1 MIITI
6 PTYRKIMYH
15 GQVIE
20 VPVWVKYLAMRVRVR
35 GNKADL
41 VGFSHKPYL
50 AVTHCNW
57 FIAKRKAE
65 TRMEDIG
72 VVTDV
77 TAEYNDRKFHM
88 HSLFKMPEM

>member
-6 PTYRKIMYH
+6 PTYRKVIYH

-20 VPVWVKYLAMRVRVR
+20 VPLWVKYIAMRVRPR

-57 FIAKRKAE
+57 FISKDKKE
-65 TRMEDIG
+65 PRMEDIG

-77 TAEYNDRKFHM
+77 TAEYNDRVFHRR
-88 HSLFKMPEM
+88 SLYKVPEM